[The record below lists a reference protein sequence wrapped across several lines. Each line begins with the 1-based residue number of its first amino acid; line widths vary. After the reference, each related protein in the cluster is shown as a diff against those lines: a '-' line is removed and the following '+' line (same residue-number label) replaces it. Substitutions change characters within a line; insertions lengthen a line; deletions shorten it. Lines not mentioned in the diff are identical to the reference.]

1 MNDPV
6 LKLNLLVR
14 SEMALA
20 RIHTRKA
27 VSRIVLSLIALVFGL
42 LGLGMLNF
50 SIYKVFTIY
59 YSASIAGGLVAL
71 INLLLAIVLLILAA
85 KAGGKSNEEKMA
97 EELRDL
103 IYSELTE
110 DAAALKTEFAKVT
123 NDVHR
128 IRSGFSNLTSGKIG
142 GLVGLAPLLELL
154 NRVVQ
159 KKKKVTS
166 DPKE

>member
-14 SEMALA
+14 SEMTLA
-20 RIHTRKA
+20 RIHTRKV
-27 VSRIVLSLIALVFGL
+27 VSRIILSLIALVFGL

-50 SIYKVFTIY
+50 SIYQVFATY

-71 INLLLAIVLLILAA
+71 INLLIAILLFIIAA
-85 KAGGKSNEEKMA
+85 KAGDESNEEKMA

-110 DAAALKTEFAKVT
+110 DAAALKAEFAQVI

-128 IRSGFSNLTSGKIG
+128 IRSGFSDLTSGKIG
-142 GLVGLAPLLELL
+142 GLVGMVPLFELL

-159 KKKKVTS
+159 KKKKITS
-166 DPKE
+166 DPKK